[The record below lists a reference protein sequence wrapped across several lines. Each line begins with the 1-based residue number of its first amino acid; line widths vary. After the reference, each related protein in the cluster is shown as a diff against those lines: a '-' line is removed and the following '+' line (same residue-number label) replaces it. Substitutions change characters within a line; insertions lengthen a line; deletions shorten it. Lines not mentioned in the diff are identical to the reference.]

1 LKSGVFVLMMMIGAL
16 NLLWLRPR
24 IVVAAQSAALEES
37 LNLFRSLRCNV
48 VAELFLG
55 VILMIVVGVLGVT
68 PPAAH
73 SGMSSGA
80 NIQHHENGTFM
91 ARSAKD

>member
-1 LKSGVFVLMMMIGAL
+1 VL
-16 NLLWLRPR
+16 
-24 IVVAAQSAALEES
+24 
-37 LNLFRSLRCNV
+37 
-48 VAELFLG
+48 AELFLG
-55 VILMIVVGVLGVT
+55 VILMMVVGVLGVT